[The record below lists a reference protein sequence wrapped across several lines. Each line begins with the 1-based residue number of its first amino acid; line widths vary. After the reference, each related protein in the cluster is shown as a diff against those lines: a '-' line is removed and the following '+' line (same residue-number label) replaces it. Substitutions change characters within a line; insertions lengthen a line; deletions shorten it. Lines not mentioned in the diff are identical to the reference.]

1 MLQFVVHLWDKI
13 IFVLRFGFLLNL
25 DKLYKG
31 YRNMTKFFSQVYL
44 ARAMSSIPKAQ
55 RVFFQLGLPELF
67 ALGATDDVT
76 ANLAQA
82 WAISFLCNKD

>member
-1 MLQFVVHLWDKI
+1 
-13 IFVLRFGFLLNL
+13 
-25 DKLYKG
+25 
-31 YRNMTKFFSQVYL
+31 MTKSFSQVYL
-44 ARAMSSIPKAQ
+44 ARAMSSISKAQ

-82 WAISFLCNKD
+82 

>member
-1 MLQFVVHLWDKI
+1 MMLQFVVHLWDTI
-13 IFVLRFGFLLNL
+13 IFCPNIWLSFKPRQVVQGIQKY
-25 DKLYKG
+25 DKI
-31 YRNMTKFFSQVYL
+31 FSQVYL

-55 RVFFQLGLPELF
+55 RVLLQLRLPELF

-82 WAISFLCNKD
+82 

>member
-1 MLQFVVHLWDKI
+1 
-13 IFVLRFGFLLNL
+13 
-25 DKLYKG
+25 
-31 YRNMTKFFSQVYL
+31 MTKYFSQVYL

-55 RVFFQLGLPELF
+55 RVLFQLRLPELF

-82 WAISFLCNKD
+82 